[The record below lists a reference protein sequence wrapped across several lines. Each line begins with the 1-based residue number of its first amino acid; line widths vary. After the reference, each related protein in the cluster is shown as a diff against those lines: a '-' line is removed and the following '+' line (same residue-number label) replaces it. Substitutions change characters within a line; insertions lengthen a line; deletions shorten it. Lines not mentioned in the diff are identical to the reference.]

1 MTFFNDERFCTVDTD
16 SVLNDCCMALNC
28 PFGNFYPNK
37 NFGSLLAKYNEL
49 GEVLSAA
56 RLAVCNMDGVFI
68 KGIEQD
74 WKKTELIIMINDDER
89 RVPITLEKNI

>member
-1 MTFFNDERFCTVDTD
+1 MTFFNDERFCTADTD
-16 SVLNDCCMALNC
+16 SVLNDCRMALYC

-37 NFGSLLAKYNEL
+37 NFGSLLAKYSESGEL
-49 GEVLSAA
+49 LSAA

-89 RVPITLEKNI
+89 RLLVSFEENI